1 GYIECTYYQY
11 WGKKTERK
19 TIEN

>member
-1 GYIECTYYQY
+1 YIECTYYQY